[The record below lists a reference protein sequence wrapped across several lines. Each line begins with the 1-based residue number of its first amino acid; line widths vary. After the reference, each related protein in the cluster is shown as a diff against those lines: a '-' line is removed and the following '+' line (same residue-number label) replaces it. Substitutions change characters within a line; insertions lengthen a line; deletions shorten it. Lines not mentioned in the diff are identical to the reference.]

1 MTLFDLM
8 PALWLSL
15 AFLFSCAYFISGSR
29 CFLYGSG
36 GAFFALGS
44 AVLCLHIYVQTVL
57 FFGYMLSVLALSRI
71 VSAKK
76 PKPDG
81 AVALTKID
89 CDGGYILYKGTVRR
103 AYSRDPFFTYEI
115 GDVLEVTLMSDGTL
129 RADRI

>member
-8 PALWLSL
+8 PTVWLSL
-15 AFLFSCAYFISGSR
+15 AFIFLCAYFGFGSR

-44 AVLCLHIYVQTVL
+44 AVLCLHIYVQTVF

-71 VSAKK
+71 VCAQK

-89 CDGGYILYKGTVRR
+89 GDGGYILYKGGVRR
-103 AYSRDPFFTYEI
+103 AYSRDPFFVCET
-115 GDVLEVTLMSDGTL
+115 GDVLEVTVGSDGAVI
-129 RADRI
+129 ADRI